1 MTETKPPSHAD
12 SVRDYAVFYFRD
24 NKVIAYGLNSIGGG
38 SVTVMSFV
46 KADDAKAFFDA
57 YGDSSRGDA
66 LFASQIVMPRKYRD
80 AVAGI
85 SDEEIE
91 ETSFLVAPL

>member
-1 MTETKPPSHAD
+1 MSETKPPSHSE

-24 NKVIAYGLNSIGGG
+24 SKVIAYGLNSIGGG

-46 KADDAKAFFDA
+46 KADDAKAFFEA
-57 YGDSSRGDA
+57 YGDASKGDA
-66 LFASQIVMPRKYRD
+66 LHVSQIVMPRKYRE

-85 SDEEIE
+85 SDEVIE

>member
-1 MTETKPPSHAD
+1 MTEAKPSHAD

-38 SVTVMSFV
+38 SITVLSFIT
-46 KADDAKAFFDA
+46 ADDAAAFFAD
-57 YGDSSRGDA
+57 YGDTTKGDS
-66 LFASQIVMPRKYRD
+66 LHVSQIVMPRTYRD

-85 SDEEIE
+85 SDEVIE